1 MFKPNYNKKMKLRT
15 LLSTI
20 LFSGLISINAV
31 GQDISALIQNMK
43 NSVSDVT
50 IKDEMVEQ
58 SFMQESDVCICKLS
72 VHNIEDEEQLEY
84 VFNAAD
90 INQYKISFKTSKSS
104 VYIETET
111 KGGKDL
117 IRFFENGEVDGYVD
131 DFEFY
136 AKDIEQARNIVE
148 DFRNLVKECE
158 KKQESIGF
166 VLGGNPSIEDAA
178 NYLKN
183 GITKVSVNEQTYD
196 QMFSVDA
203 EYIPSMKLEVTDV
216 NEGEVIIYE
225 LNAADINP
233 AEIEFDTDDSFVTVE
248 ASIRGGRDLIKVF
261 ENGELDGYE
270 ESLMFY
276 TDGIEPARK
285 LVEAFQ
291 FYVKESEEMT
301 AREII
306 DIENTGELSRLNE
319 FISMHLK
326 DVAIEDENFRQSY
339 TYQQDKPYLVT
350 IEIEEVN
357 EGESF
362 IYSFNLADLN
372 DNGLSFDTEGN
383 QVVIELETSGEVDL
397 IKVLEN
403 GELDEYDEDFE
414 FMANGIE
421 EARYLVEAFKK
432 AVRMSKEMQETWFI
446 TGNPSPSKSE
456 TVDFL
461 ASALGEVVIG
471 EDAYKQKIT
480 AGEEDD
486 CLINY
491 EITDVSE
498 GETAI
503 YKFNLIDINVHKTKF
518 FADDNEIFISLETVG
533 ENDLIEE
540 IIEGTTEGFE
550 NEISLR
556 ASGIEEARK
565 IEKALIH
572 LINICSK

>member
-1 MFKPNYNKKMKLRT
+1 MKIRSFLSPL
-15 LLSTI
+15 LLSV
-20 LFSGLISINAV
+20 LISINTV
-31 GQDISALIQNMK
+31 GQDISSVIQNMK
-43 NSVSDVT
+43 NSITDVT
-50 IKDEMVEQ
+50 IKDEIVEQ
-58 SFMQESDVCICKLS
+58 SFLLEDDECICKLS

-84 VFNAAD
+84 IFNAAD
-90 INQYKISFKTSKSS
+90 INQYKIAFKTSKSS

-117 IRFFENGEVDGYVD
+117 VRFFENGEVEGYVD

-136 AKDIEQARNIVE
+136 AKDIEQARSIVE

-183 GITKVSVNEQTYD
+183 EITKVSVNEQTYD
-196 QMFSVDA
+196 QMFSVNA
-203 EYIPSMKLEVTDV
+203 EFVPSMKLEVTDV
-216 NEGEVIIYE
+216 NDGEVIIYE

-233 AEIEFDTDDSFVTVE
+233 AEIEFDTDDSFVTIE
-248 ASIRGGRDLIKVF
+248 ATTRGGRDLIKVF

-270 ESLMFY
+270 ESMMFY

-291 FYVKESEEMT
+291 FYVKESENMT
-301 AREII
+301 AQEIF
-306 DIENTGELSRLNE
+306 DIENTGDLSKLND
-319 FISMHLK
+319 FISNHLK
-326 DVAIEDENFRQSY
+326 DVAIEDENFRQSF
-339 TYQQDKPYLVT
+339 TYQQDQPYLVT

-357 EGESF
+357 ETETF
-362 IYSFNLADLN
+362 TYSLNLADLN
-372 DNGLSFDTEGN
+372 SNGLNFDTKGS
-383 QVVIELETSGEVDL
+383 QVVINLETSGEADL

-403 GELDEYDEDFE
+403 GELDEYDDDFE
-414 FMANGIE
+414 FLANGIE

-432 AVRMSKEMQETWFI
+432 AVRMSKDMQETGFI
-446 TGNPSPSKSE
+446 EGNPSPTKSE
-456 TVDFL
+456 TLDFL
-461 ASALGEVVIG
+461 ASTLSEVVIG

-480 AGEEDD
+480 ATGEDD
-486 CLINY
+486 CVINY
-491 EITDVSE
+491 EVTDVSE

-518 FADDNEIFISLETVG
+518 FADDDEIFISLETIG

-550 NEISLR
+550 NEIEIR
-556 ASGIEEARK
+556 AAGIEEARK
-565 IEKALIH
+565 LQKAFIH
-572 LINICSK
+572 LINQCSE